1 MTSRTTPAAL
11 VLAAVLSACRTAAP
25 ARPAT
30 QDAARRAAPADVVY
44 VPYAPTL
51 LVARG
56 DEAFVLLHAIVV
68 RTSDGPPSLD
78 VAYVASPDVASAS
91 VADAPRRAAATAALL
106 LEALGPMLPPEVRG
120 ADVTAV
126 FGAPGTWGL
135 GVPAHAAR
143 EVAAWGAWDTG
154 AFHRVLV
161 PPLPL
166 PVARSAEGERK
177 AVEAA
182 RTFLTLAD
190 EGDGDGAWALA
201 SATIKATTSRR
212 SFEEALWPDGRKSS
226 GGSRRE
232 RFRQYEVHTGAFRT
246 GDALLVCFA
255 SDRDVES
262 VQMRLDD
269 DQEWRVAEFVRR
281 VTGVERHAPG
291 TASTS
296 SQSAAAP
303 R

>member
-30 QDAARRAAPADVVY
+30 QDAARHAPPADVVY
-44 VPYAPTL
+44 VPYSPTI
-51 LVARG
+51 LVARR
-56 DEAFVLLHAIVV
+56 DEAFLLLHAIVV

-91 VADAPRRAAATAALL
+91 AADEPRRAAAAAALL

-135 GVPAHAAR
+135 GVPAHAVR
-143 EVAAWGAWDTG
+143 EVAGWGAWDTG
-154 AFHRVLV
+154 ALHRVLV

-166 PVARSAEGERK
+166 PLPRSAEGERE

-182 RTFLTLAD
+182 HTFLTLAD

-212 SFEEALWPDGRKSS
+212 SFEEALWP
-226 GGSRRE
+226 GGWNGSRGARRE
-232 RFRQYEVHTGAFRT
+232 RFRQYEVHNGAFRT
-246 GDALLVCFA
+246 GDVLLVCFA
-255 SDRDVES
+255 SDRAIES
-262 VQMRLDD
+262 LQMRLDD

-281 VTGVERHAPG
+281 VTGVERHAP
-291 TASTS
+291 STPS
-296 SQSAAAP
+296 TPSQSAAAP